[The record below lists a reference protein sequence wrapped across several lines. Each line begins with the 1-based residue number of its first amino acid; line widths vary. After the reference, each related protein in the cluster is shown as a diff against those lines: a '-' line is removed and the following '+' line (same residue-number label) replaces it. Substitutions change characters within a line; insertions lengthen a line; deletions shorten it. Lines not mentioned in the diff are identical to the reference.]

1 METVVH
7 TMARWGLKGGVA
19 LTGWHDKQPCSVW
32 QVPAER
38 DLSYST
44 YDRWA
49 MENILCQA
57 WCGPPTPKKVMQ
69 EHPERFSEKK
79 NVSILRTGRTAA
91 DCSARHSQVFTGIA
105 NIEQQETRR
114 HPIYKAKAVLPP
126 SDEPPTF
133 PCPHYIWYFWVQ
145 TGQLWKHS
153 GLTDEIMGLFGNEGQ
168 TTKQPLKNS
177 AHIPIQHF
185 YKSPYVISVVTIF
198 SWAIW
203 SIGHQITVL
212 IMIHLLWGP

>member
-79 NVSILRTGRTAA
+79 PCQSSELLPTALPGTARSSLVLQILSNKKQGDIPYIRQKLYCLHLMSHQHSPVLTISDISGFRLASSESIQDWQMRLWACLATK
-91 DCSARHSQVFTGIA
+91 DK
-105 NIEQQETRR
+105 QQNN
-114 HPIYKAKAVLPP
+114 H
-126 SDEPPTF
+126 
-133 PCPHYIWYFWVQ
+133 
-145 TGQLWKHS
+145 
-153 GLTDEIMGLFGNEGQ
+153 
-168 TTKQPLKNS
+168 
-177 AHIPIQHF
+177 
-185 YKSPYVISVVTIF
+185 
-198 SWAIW
+198 
-203 SIGHQITVL
+203 
-212 IMIHLLWGP
+212 